1 MVTWHATVSL
11 KGTTMD
17 YFAFILYEFLQY
29 ADLNAAKLLNAS
41 VLDFC
46 YASIEFPNT
55 NMRHDR
61 NLQLIER
68 CNV

>member
-1 MVTWHATVSL
+1 
-11 KGTTMD
+11 MD